1 MDDLE
6 IKNSLKVSKLLI
18 RFLEHEVLNK
28 LGLNVDK
35 FWKDFDDLVNIFSP
49 KNENLLKKR
58 EDIKKKIDEYYI
70 SNRLKH
76 FGLTLGIFVKV

>member
-18 RFLEHEVLNK
+18 KFLENEVLNK
-28 LGLNVDK
+28 LGLNIDK
-35 FWKDFDDLVNIFSP
+35 FWKDFDNLVNIFSP
-49 KNENLLKKR
+49 KNEKLLKKR

-70 SNRLKH
+70 SNRDKQ
-76 FGLTLGIFVKV
+76 